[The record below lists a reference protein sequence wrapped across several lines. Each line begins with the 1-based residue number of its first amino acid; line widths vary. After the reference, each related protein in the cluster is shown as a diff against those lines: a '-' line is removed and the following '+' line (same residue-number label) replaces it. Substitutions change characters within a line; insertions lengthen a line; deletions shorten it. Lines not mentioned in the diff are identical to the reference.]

1 METFRQL
8 NNRYNNFEFGRG
20 QRPTVPNIFAGL
32 TEEFYIKIKN
42 VEGVLSRNELYGKCY
57 NSPFYSFTS
66 IWKNSECLNRCFSN
80 NNDTVI
86 FGLRSGA
93 FFTQD
98 AIYFLD
104 FDRNYGQSSK
114 FRYFRDLYEPM
125 LEFEG
130 ILLKKKYGNK
140 DIIFKSNESD
150 IKIIKDFFRE
160 IENRMQKYDF
170 DNQNEENQKQEKLLG
185 SIESFKTEF
194 DRDKNGEID
203 LVDNDLM
210 KLLSKNQEIIIDLD
224 KNYIHQFIK
233 VSNFIKTKKA
243 NIQKIFDSLEET
255 QSEHELEVNI
265 DFIKNQIHTYEL
277 LVFHSINMVGSIG
290 NKDLITFY
298 EIYEVFDKLGIYTS
312 NWENEV
318 SERLSNIDGKLNDL
332 LQAIYDMESSVVNE
346 ISNLSY
352 VTQQSFGNLQDS
364 INHQLQEI
372 DSTIKFGNLLS
383 GIQTYQL
390 YKMNKNTK
398 SLNK

>member
-8 NNRYNNFEFGRG
+8 NNRYNNFEFGSG
-20 QRPTVPNIFAGL
+20 KRPKLPNIFSGL

-318 SERLSNIDGKLNDL
+318 SERLSNIDGKLDDL